1 MSKKCTI
8 LSRNPRF
15 PVCEI
20 FIPTRVF
27 LSQAH
32 FSYPRAVPFPGW
44 SPRILQPLDILTRP
58 EFSIPILLIE
68 HLFWNWYGC
77 EQKVS
82 ILSSCVPQRR
92 CVLGDASQPSSF
104 LSENKLTHKE
114 KHWWDREQV
123 HEFSRSRLLWRPSV
137 TFRCCLIESMKI
149 FLILV

>member
-1 MSKKCTI
+1 MSKKCTV

-15 PVCEI
+15 PVCERFVPI
-20 FIPTRVF
+20 RVF

-44 SPRILQPLDILTRP
+44 SPRLLQPLDIVTSP

-82 ILSSCVPQRR
+82 ILSSCMPQRR
-92 CVLGDASQPSSF
+92 SVLGDASQPSSF
-104 LSENKLTHKE
+104 LSENSSHIKRNAGDTENKFMSSA
-114 KHWWDREQV
+114 DR
-123 HEFSRSRLLWRPSV
+123 FLWLRSV
-137 TFRCCLIESMKI
+137 TFRHCVIESMKT